1 MKLMSVIWACLL
13 FTIVIAQA
21 KSLDQKKIELKKI
34 YEAGG
39 ISKIEYEKAKT
50 FLSKSKETIKEKEKK
65 QSYTLGSKSKKSKK
79 KSKKKSIFKKDKK
92 PILEEDLAKIETYNK
107 KKFQEEFL
115 KYPPEV
121 IEFFGKNSNVTS
133 RGKKSGQFMSVEF
146 NRSEKGQQRFPGNMI
161 KAMAAFEIFYIDSL
175 RKNRKVLDRYKEKK
189 GTKYSRKSTDETK
202 LRSLISLNQGRE
214 KMRKALGM
222 DLQTPRVEAIKK
234 FWYLGDFLSL
244 GKALKNSEYDNNLD
258 KRKKLLIEYKQKIT
272 KLKDKIKEEQKSE
285 GIN

>member
-1 MKLMSVIWACLL
+1 MMNRIAFYVAVYLL
-13 FTIVIAQA
+13 FSGVIAQA
-21 KSLDQKKIELKKI
+21 QSLDQKKTELKKI

-39 ISKIEYEKAKT
+39 ISKIEFEKSKE
-50 FLSKSKETIKEKEKK
+50 FLSKSDEIIKEKEKK
-65 QSYTLGSKSKKSKK
+65 QSFTLGSKSKKSQ
-79 KSKKKSIFKKDKK
+79 KKSIFKKDKK

-121 IEFFGKNSNVTS
+121 IEFFGKNSNAVS
-133 RGKKSGQFMSVEF
+133 RGKKAGKFMSIEF
-146 NRSEKGQQRFPGNMI
+146 NRSEQGQQRFPGNMI

-175 RKNRKVLDRYKEKK
+175 RKNRKALDRYKEKK
-189 GTKYSRKSTDETK
+189 GTKYLRKSTDETK
-202 LRSLISLNQGRE
+202 VRSLISLNQGRE

-222 DLQTPRVEAIKK
+222 DLQTTRAEAIKK

-244 GKALKNSEYDNNLD
+244 GKALKNSEYDKNLD

-272 KLKDKIKEEQKSE
+272 KLKNKIKEEQKSE

>member
-1 MKLMSVIWACLL
+1 MRPIVFYVAVYLL
-13 FTIVIAQA
+13 FSGVIAQA
-21 KSLDQKKIELKKI
+21 QTLDQKKTELKKI

-39 ISKIEYEKAKT
+39 ISKIEFE
-50 FLSKSKETIKEKEKK
+50 KSKEFLLKSDEIIKEKEKK
-65 QSYTLGSKSKKSKK
+65 QSFTLGSKSK

-92 PILEEDLAKIETYNK
+92 TILEEDLAKIETYNK

-121 IEFFGKNSNVTS
+121 IEFFGKNSNAVS
-133 RGKKSGQFMSVEF
+133 RGKKAGKFMSTEF
-146 NRSEKGQQRFPGNMI
+146 NRSEEGQQRFPGNMI

-189 GTKYSRKSTDETK
+189 GTKYLRKSTDETK
-202 LRSLISLNQGRE
+202 VRSLISLNQGRE

-222 DLQTPRVEAIKK
+222 DLQTPRAEAIKK

-244 GKALKNSEYDNNLD
+244 GKALKNSEYDKNLD

>member
-1 MKLMSVIWACLL
+1 MRSIVFYVAVYLL
-13 FTIVIAQA
+13 FSGVIVHAQ
-21 KSLDQKKIELKKI
+21 SLDQKKTELKKI

-39 ISKIEYEKAKT
+39 ISKIEFEKSKE
-50 FLSKSKETIKEKEKK
+50 FLSKSDEIIKEKEKK
-65 QSYTLGSKSKKSKK
+65 QSFTLGSKSKKSQ
-79 KSKKKSIFKKDKK
+79 KKSIFKKDKK

-107 KKFQEEFL
+107 KKIQEEFL

-121 IEFFGKNSNVTS
+121 IEFFGKNSNVVS
-133 RGKKSGQFMSVEF
+133 RGKKSGQFMSIEF
-146 NRSEKGQQRFPGNMI
+146 NRSEQGQQRFPGKMI

-175 RKNRKVLDRYKEKK
+175 RKNRKALDRYKEKK
-189 GTKYSRKSTDETK
+189 GTKYLRKSTDETK
-202 LRSLISLNQGRE
+202 VRSLISLNQGRE

-222 DLQTPRVEAIKK
+222 DLQTPRAEAIKK

-244 GKALKNSEYDNNLD
+244 GKALKNSEYDKNLD

>member
-1 MKLMSVIWACLL
+1 MKPIAFYLAVYLL
-13 FTIVIAQA
+13 FSGVIVQAQT
-21 KSLDQKKIELKKI
+21 LDQKKTELKKI
-34 YEAGG
+34 YKAGG
-39 ISKIEYEKAKT
+39 ISKIEFEKSKE
-50 FLSKSKETIKEKEKK
+50 FLSKSDEIIKEKEKK
-65 QSYTLGSKSKKSKK
+65 QSFTLGSKSK

-92 PILEEDLAKIETYNK
+92 TILEEDLAKIETYNK

-121 IEFFGKNSNVTS
+121 IEFFGKNSNITS
-133 RGKKSGQFMSVEF
+133 RGKKSGQFMSIEF
-146 NRSEKGQQRFPGNMI
+146 NRSEQGQQRFPGNMI

-189 GTKYSRKSTDETK
+189 GTKYLRKSTDETK
-202 LRSLISLNQGRE
+202 VRSLISLNQGRE

-222 DLQTPRVEAIKK
+222 DLQTPRAEAIKK

-244 GKALKNSEYDNNLD
+244 GKALKNSEYDKNLD

>member
-1 MKLMSVIWACLL
+1 MKHIVFYVAVYLL
-13 FTIVIAQA
+13 FSGVIVHAQ
-21 KSLDQKKIELKKI
+21 SLDQKKTELKKI

-39 ISKIEYEKAKT
+39 ISKIEFEKSKE
-50 FLSKSKETIKEKEKK
+50 FLSKSDEIIKEKEKK
-65 QSYTLGSKSKKSKK
+65 QSFTLGSKSKKSQ
-79 KSKKKSIFKKDKK
+79 KKSIFKKDKK

-121 IEFFGKNSNVTS
+121 IEFFGKNSNAVS
-133 RGKKSGQFMSVEF
+133 RGKKAGKFMSTEF
-146 NRSEKGQQRFPGNMI
+146 NRSEEGQQRFPGNMI

-222 DLQTPRVEAIKK
+222 NLDTPRAEAIKK

-244 GKALKNSEYDNNLD
+244 GKALKNSEYDKNLD

>member
-1 MKLMSVIWACLL
+1 MSVIWACLL

-79 KSKKKSIFKKDKK
+79 KSIFKKDKK

-133 RGKKSGQFMSVEF
+133 RGKKSGKFMSTEF
-146 NRSEKGQQRFPGNMI
+146 NRSEEGQQRFPGNMI

-222 DLQTPRVEAIKK
+222 NLDTPRAEAIKK

-244 GKALKNSEYDNNLD
+244 GKALKNSEYDKNLD

>member
-1 MKLMSVIWACLL
+1 MKRIAFYVAVYLL
-13 FTIVIAQA
+13 FSGVIAQA
-21 KSLDQKKIELKKI
+21 QSLDQKKTELKKI

-39 ISKIEYEKAKT
+39 ISKIEFEKSKE
-50 FLSKSKETIKEKEKK
+50 FLSKSDEMIKEKEKK
-65 QSYTLGSKSKKSKK
+65 QSFTLGSKSKKSQ
-79 KSKKKSIFKKDKK
+79 KKSIFKKDKK

-121 IEFFGKNSNVTS
+121 IEFFGKNSNAVS
-133 RGKKSGQFMSVEF
+133 RGKKAGKFMSIEF
-146 NRSEKGQQRFPGNMI
+146 NRSEQGQQRFPGNMI

-189 GTKYSRKSTDETK
+189 GTKYLRKSTDETK
-202 LRSLISLNQGRE
+202 VRSLISLNQGRE

-222 DLQTPRVEAIKK
+222 DLQTTRAEAIKK

-244 GKALKNSEYDNNLD
+244 GKALKNSEYDKNLD

-272 KLKDKIKEEQKSE
+272 KLKNKIKEEQKSE

>member
-1 MKLMSVIWACLL
+1 MKPIVFYVIVYLL
-13 FTIVIAQA
+13 FSGVIVQAQ
-21 KSLDQKKIELKKI
+21 SLDQKKTELKKI

-39 ISKIEYEKAKT
+39 ISKIEFEKSKE
-50 FLSKSKETIKEKEKK
+50 FLSKSDEIIKEKEKK
-65 QSYTLGSKSKKSKK
+65 QSFTLGSKSKKSQ
-79 KSKKKSIFKKDKK
+79 KKSIFKKDKK

-121 IEFFGKNSNVTS
+121 IEFFGKNSNAVS
-133 RGKKSGQFMSVEF
+133 RGTKAGKFMSIEF
-146 NRSEKGQQRFPGNMI
+146 NRSEQGQQRFPGNMI

-189 GTKYSRKSTDETK
+189 GTKYLRKSTDETK
-202 LRSLISLNQGRE
+202 VRSLISLNQGRE

-222 DLQTPRVEAIKK
+222 DLQTTRAEAIKK

-244 GKALKNSEYDNNLD
+244 GKALKNSEYDKNLD
-258 KRKKLLIEYKQKIT
+258 KRKKLLIKYKQKIT
-272 KLKDKIKEEQKSE
+272 KLKNKIKEEQKSE

>member
-1 MKLMSVIWACLL
+1 MKHIVFYVMVYLL
-13 FTIVIAQA
+13 FSGVIVQAQ
-21 KSLDQKKIELKKI
+21 SLDQKKIELKKI

-39 ISKIEYEKAKT
+39 ISKIEFEKSKE
-50 FLSKSKETIKEKEKK
+50 FLSKSDEIIKEKEKK
-65 QSYTLGSKSKKSKK
+65 QSFTLGSKSKKSQI
-79 KSKKKSIFKKDKK
+79 KSILKKDKK
-92 PILEEDLAKIETYNK
+92 PILEEDLAIIEAYNK

-121 IEFFGKNSNVTS
+121 IEFFGKNSNAVS
-133 RGKKSGQFMSVEF
+133 RGKKAGKFMSTEF
-146 NRSEKGQQRFPGNMI
+146 NRSEQGQQRFPGNMI

-189 GTKYSRKSTDETK
+189 GTKYLRKSTDETK
-202 LRSLISLNQGRE
+202 VRSLISLNQGRE

-222 DLQTPRVEAIKK
+222 DLQTPRAEAIKK

-244 GKALKNSEYDNNLD
+244 GKALKNSEYDKNLD

>member
-1 MKLMSVIWACLL
+1 MRPIVFYVAVYLL
-13 FTIVIAQA
+13 FSGVIAQA
-21 KSLDQKKIELKKI
+21 QTLDQKKTELKKI

-39 ISKIEYEKAKT
+39 ISKIEFE
-50 FLSKSKETIKEKEKK
+50 KSKEFLLKSDEIIKEKEKK
-65 QSYTLGSKSKKSKK
+65 QSFTSGSKSKKSKI
-79 KSKKKSIFKKDKK
+79 KSIFKKDKK
-92 PILEEDLAKIETYNK
+92 TILEEDLAKIETYNK

-121 IEFFGKNSNVTS
+121 IEFFGKNSNVVS
-133 RGKKSGQFMSVEF
+133 RGKKSGQFMSREF
-146 NRSEKGQQRFPGNMI
+146 NRSEQGQQRFPGNMI

-189 GTKYSRKSTDETK
+189 GTKYLRKSTDETK
-202 LRSLISLNQGRE
+202 VRSLISLNQGRE

-222 DLQTPRVEAIKK
+222 DLQTPRAEAIKK

-244 GKALKNSEYDNNLD
+244 GKALKNSEYDKNLD

>member
-1 MKLMSVIWACLL
+1 MQ
-13 FTIVIAQA
+13 AQT
-21 KSLDQKKIELKKI
+21 LDQKKTELKKI

-39 ISKIEYEKAKT
+39 ISKIEFE
-50 FLSKSKETIKEKEKK
+50 KSKEFLLKSDEIIKEKEKK
-65 QSYTLGSKSKKSKK
+65 QSFTLGSKSK

-92 PILEEDLAKIETYNK
+92 TILEEDLAKIETYNK

-121 IEFFGKNSNVTS
+121 IEFFGKNSNVVS
-133 RGKKSGQFMSVEF
+133 RGKKSGQFMSREF
-146 NRSEKGQQRFPGNMI
+146 NRSEQGQQRFPGNMI

-189 GTKYSRKSTDETK
+189 GTKYLRKSTDETK
-202 LRSLISLNQGRE
+202 VRSLISLNQGRE

-222 DLQTPRVEAIKK
+222 DLQTPRAEAIKK

-244 GKALKNSEYDNNLD
+244 GKALKNSEYDKNLD

>member
-1 MKLMSVIWACLL
+1 MH
-13 FTIVIAQA
+13 AQ
-21 KSLDQKKIELKKI
+21 SLDQKKTELKKI

-39 ISKIEYEKAKT
+39 ISKIEFE
-50 FLSKSKETIKEKEKK
+50 KSKEFLLKSDEIIKEKEKK
-65 QSYTLGSKSKKSKK
+65 QSFTLGSKSKKSQI
-79 KSKKKSIFKKDKK
+79 KSIFKKDKK

-121 IEFFGKNSNVTS
+121 IEFFGKNSNAVS
-133 RGKKSGQFMSVEF
+133 RGKKAGKFMSTEF
-146 NRSEKGQQRFPGNMI
+146 NRSEEGQQRFPGNMI

-189 GTKYSRKSTDETK
+189 GTKYLRKSTDETK
-202 LRSLISLNQGRE
+202 VRSLISLNQGRE

-222 DLQTPRVEAIKK
+222 DLQTPRAEAIKK

-244 GKALKNSEYDNNLD
+244 GKALKNSEYD
-258 KRKKLLIEYKQKIT
+258 K
-272 KLKDKIKEEQKSE
+272 
-285 GIN
+285 